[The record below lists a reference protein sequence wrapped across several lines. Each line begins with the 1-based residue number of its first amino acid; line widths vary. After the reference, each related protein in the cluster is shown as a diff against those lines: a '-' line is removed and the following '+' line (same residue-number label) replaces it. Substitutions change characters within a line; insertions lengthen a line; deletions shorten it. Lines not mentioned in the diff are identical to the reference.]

1 MTHLSEIMQ
10 QMYTRCDINTD
21 NRATNKTQQIYTNDT
36 TLSIRTSYDA
46 KTT

>member
-1 MTHLSEIMQ
+1 MTHFSEIMQ

-21 NRATNKTQQIYTNDT
+21 NRATNKTQQIYKNDT